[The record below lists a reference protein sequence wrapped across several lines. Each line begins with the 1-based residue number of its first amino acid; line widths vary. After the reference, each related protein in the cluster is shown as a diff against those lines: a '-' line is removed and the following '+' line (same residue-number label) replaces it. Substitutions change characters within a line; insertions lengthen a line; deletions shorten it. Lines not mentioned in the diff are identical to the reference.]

1 MTAEVLAFPRPADTD
16 GDDRE
21 ALLATLSELHALI
34 TLDPILGVSPVRVFF
49 VLNPHAKARIAT
61 CLDGADARAADAY
74 ALVAYDFPFA
84 LHQLESTASRIPRE
98 RARDIVSCNAGL
110 QRDTLRRA
118 AEALGVEA
126 RPVVRFDAA
135 ELKTTFFPNTQE
147 TVIDLFRLRLRP
159 A

>member
-1 MTAEVLAFPRPADTD
+1 MRAASARNAAFKREESLGSFSRNAR
-16 GDDRE
+16 GQSFDRVQANRIRMKR
-21 ALLATLSELHALI
+21 ALLVVALTAACLSLTVAH
-34 TLDPILGVSPVRVFF
+34 
-49 VLNPHAKARIAT
+49 
-61 CLDGADARAADAY
+61 ARAADAY